1 MKISVTVKFVF
12 IPSTFQDIRTINTN
26 NYQREETCPYF
37 FINYNLHKKIALI
50 STTCVSSLNKQLRK
64 ARSWHIADYRE
75 LRSGSRDSF
84 CSYIRRLVLVDGDNE
99 IRDVGRVQLGS
110 STHVAF
116 YRDTFL
122 RSMERV
128 SRRCPKIR
136 RSFSTSI
143 WTSSCSES
151 CIGRHDRV

>member
-1 MKISVTVKFVF
+1 MKISVAVKFVF
-12 IPSTFQDIRTINTN
+12 IPSTFQDIGIINTN
-26 NYQREETCPYF
+26 NYHREETCP
-37 FINYNLHKKIALI
+37 YNLHKKIALK
-50 STTCVSSLNKQLRK
+50 STTRVSSLNKQLRK
-64 ARSWHIADYRE
+64 ARSWYTADYRE

-84 CSYIRRLVLVDGDNE
+84 CSYIRRLVSVDGDNE
-99 IRDVGRVQLGS
+99 IHGVGRVQLGF

-116 YRDTFL
+116 HRDTFL

-151 CIGRHDRV
+151 RIGRHDRV